1 MLLLDSK
8 WWWVPTVLGVVV
20 SQILIF
26 TAWNDAK
33 AGSIAN
39 AILLLPI
46 IVTALGVAPGSFS
59 AMYNHDIA
67 VNLNKQSQQPK
78 LLTKADIAHLPSKVQ
93 RYLKFVGAVD
103 KPQVWN
109 YHLHFRGALRNSPNQ
124 KWMPMTAEQQSFVT
138 DPARLFLVD
147 SSMFGV
153 PFTAFHR
160 YVGPEATFRVRLAS
174 LLTMVDAKRAEMNK
188 SETVTLFND
197 MVVLAPSTLI
207 DPNIVWE
214 ELDPLTVRA
223 TWTNEGNTI
232 SAILSF
238 DESGALT
245 NFVSDDR
252 YRTDDGKTFENIR
265 WSTSVSDW
273 RMFDGRKLPV
283 KGEAVW
289 QLSDGEFQYGQFEIL
304 NVEYNVMP

>member
-1 MLLLDSK
+1 
-8 WWWVPTVLGVVV
+8 
-20 SQILIF
+20 
-26 TAWNDAK
+26 
-33 AGSIAN
+33 
-39 AILLLPI
+39 
-46 IVTALGVAPGSFS
+46 
-59 AMYNHDIA
+59 
-67 VNLNKQSQQPK
+67 
-78 LLTKADIAHLPSKVQ
+78 
-93 RYLKFVGAVD
+93 
-103 KPQVWN
+103 
-109 YHLHFRGALRNSPNQ
+109 
-124 KWMPMTAEQQSFVT
+124 
-138 DPARLFLVD
+138 
-147 SSMFGV
+147 MFGV

-252 YRTDDGKTFENIR
+252 YRTVDGKTFENIR